1 VTDAVPEADRAEG
14 APHPRMAAA
23 VFGQDAA
30 AAAFLSAFNAGR
42 LHHAW
47 LMTGPRGV
55 GKATLA
61 WALARFLLATPEDD
75 GGMFAPPPPTTL
87 DIPEGHPVA
96 RRMRALAEPRL
107 FLLRRPWDEGAK
119 RLRTVIPVDEVRR
132 LQSFLRLSAADGG
145 RRAVIVDAAD
155 DMNTEAQN
163 ALLKLLEEPPRGVTF
178 LMVAHQ
184 PMRLLPTIRSRCR
197 ALPLAPL
204 APDALAAAL
213 AQAGIAGGDAAL
225 AELAG
230 GSAGD
235 AVRLIEGEGV
245 AIYSALVALFA
256 RAPADRAAALA
267 LAEGAG
273 RGEGFELTV
282 ALIDRMLARAA
293 RAGATGTLP
302 PEAVRGE
309 GAALARLA
317 PDPQAAQA
325 VAGLAQTLGARARAG
340 RAVNLDPA
348 ALVLDML
355 LKVDAATAAPGRS
368 P

>member
-1 VTDAVPEADRAEG
+1 
-14 APHPRMAAA
+14 
-23 VFGQDAA
+23 
-30 AAAFLSAFNAGR
+30 
-42 LHHAW
+42 
-47 LMTGPRGV
+47 
-55 GKATLA
+55 
-61 WALARFLLATPEDD
+61 
-75 GGMFAPPPPTTL
+75 MFAAPPPASL
-87 DIPEGHPVA
+87 DIHADHPVA

-107 FLLRRPWDEGAK
+107 FLLRRPWDDSAK
-119 RLRTVIPVDEVRR
+119 RLKAVIPVDEVRR
-132 LQSFLRLSAADGG
+132 LQAFLRLSAADGG

-155 DMNTEAQN
+155 DMNPEAQN